1 MNLSDA
7 LDPSAI
13 GAGAILLGAYALI
26 VFEMVNRAVVALLG
40 ACLLVMLGVLPQ
52 RQALAA
58 VDFNTLGLL
67 AGMMIIVSVA
77 CRSGLFSFLAIRTA
91 QAVRASP
98 AGILAAFAGVTALL
112 SAFVNNVT
120 IVSLTVPVTFIICGE
135 LKLPVYPFL
144 VTEIFSS
151 NIGGTATLIGDP
163 PNVLIG
169 SATGLSFDAFAANL
183 APVVCALL
191 LLQILVCHMV
201 WGRRLSAS
209 AEDRQRVMRIRAHEA
224 IEDRYLLACSVAVI
238 VGVVVGLVFASRLNL
253 EPATITVFGAALL
266 LLLQTLPK
274 TRQQHSE
281 IVGVALAD
289 VDWMTLVFL
298 MGLFV
303 MVGGIAHAGVLKTLG
318 GLLLRASSHNA
329 HLTATLILWLS
340 AALSSVVDNVP
351 YVAAM
356 IPLIKGVAPELGN
369 PQTLAPLWWSL
380 ALGAGL
386 GGNGTL
392 IGASANLTVAALAER
407 NGTRFSFVDF
417 TLAAMPLMLS
427 TVAVANFYLAWRF
440 G

>member
-1 MNLSDA
+1 M
-7 LDPSAI
+7 SAI
-13 GAGAILLGAYALI
+13 GAGAILAGAYVLI
-26 VFEMVNRAVVALLG
+26 VFELVNRAVVALLG
-40 ACLLVMLGVLPQ
+40 ACLLVMLGVLSQP
-52 RQALAA
+52 QALTAI
-58 VDFNTLGLL
+58 DFNTLGLL

-77 CRSGLFSFLAIRTA
+77 SRSGLFSFLAIRTA
-91 QAVRASP
+91 QLVGASP
-98 AGILAAFAGVTALL
+98 AGILAAFAVVTALL

-120 IVSLTVPVTFIICGE
+120 IVSLTVPVTFIICSE
-135 LKLPVYPFL
+135 LKLSVYPFL

-183 APVVCALL
+183 APAICALL
-191 LLQILVCHMV
+191 LFQILVCHVV
-201 WGRRLSAS
+201 WGRLLVAS
-209 AEDRQRVMRIRAHEA
+209 AEDRRRVMGIRAHEV
-224 IEDRYLLACSVAVI
+224 IEDGYLLVCSLAVI
-238 VGVVVGLVFASRLNL
+238 VGVVAALVFATALHL
-253 EPATITVFGAALL
+253 EPATIAVFGAALL
-266 LLLQTLPK
+266 LLLQTFPK
-274 TRQQHSE
+274 PRQRHGE

-289 VDWMTLVFL
+289 VDWMTLMFL

-303 MVGGIAHAGVLKTLG
+303 MVGGLAHAGVLKTLG
-318 GLLLRASSHNA
+318 GLLLSASGRNV
-329 HLTATLILWLS
+329 HLAATLVLWLS

-356 IPLIKGVAPELGN
+356 IPLIKGVAPELGT

-407 NGTRFSFVDF
+407 SGVRFSFVDF
-417 TLAAMPLMLS
+417 TVAAMPLMLA
-427 TVAVANFYLAWRF
+427 TVAFANLYLAWRF

>member
-1 MNLSDA
+1 MMIPVA
-7 LDPSAI
+7 PGVSAI
-13 GAGAILLGAYALI
+13 GAGAILIGAYVLI

-40 ACLLVMLGVLPQ
+40 ACLLVGLGVLSQ
-52 RQALAA
+52 QQALTAI
-58 VDFNTLGLL
+58 DFNTLGLL

-77 CRSGLFSFLAIRTA
+77 SRSGLFSFLAIRTA
-91 QAVRASP
+91 QLVGASP

-120 IVSLTVPVTFIICGE
+120 IVSLTVPVTFIICSE
-135 LKLPVYPFL
+135 LKLSVYPFL

-169 SATGLSFDAFAANL
+169 SATGLTFDAFAANL

-191 LLQILVCHMV
+191 LLQILVCHAV
-201 WGRRLSAS
+201 WGRRLLAT
-209 AEDRQRVMRIRAHEA
+209 AEDRRRVMSIKAHEA
-224 IEDRYLLACSVAVI
+224 IEDRYLLICSVSI
-238 VGVVVGLVFASRLNL
+238 ILGVVAALIFATALHL
-253 EPATITVFGAALL
+253 EPATIAVFGAALL

-274 TRQQHSE
+274 TRRQHSE
-281 IVGVALAD
+281 IVGVALTD
-289 VDWMTLVFL
+289 VDWMTLMFL

-318 GLLLRASSHNA
+318 GLLLSAAGRNV
-329 HLTATLILWLS
+329 HLTTTLILWLS

-356 IPLIKGVAPELGN
+356 IPLIKGIAPELGT
-369 PQTLAPLWWSL
+369 PQTMAPLWWSL

-407 NGTRFSFVDF
+407 NGVRFSFVDF
-417 TLAAMPLMLS
+417 AVAAMPLMLA
-427 TVAVANFYLAWRF
+427 TVAVANLYLAWRF